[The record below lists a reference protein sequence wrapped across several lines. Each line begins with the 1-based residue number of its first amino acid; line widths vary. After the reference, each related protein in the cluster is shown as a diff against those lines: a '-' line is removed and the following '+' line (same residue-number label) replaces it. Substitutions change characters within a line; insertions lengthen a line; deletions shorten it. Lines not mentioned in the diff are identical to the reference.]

1 MIKLRIILTQI
12 LLFAVSA
19 GAATIDLAKW
29 QYFAEVTIEDGRSE
43 YCGLTLS
50 PEVYSVARTD
60 LADIRLID
68 GDERQIPYIL
78 AREEDTAET
87 VKCSPTILNRSTDAA
102 GNALLTLDF
111 GGQTIKN
118 CIEVETSGNNF
129 RRAVKVEG
137 SNDNVQFFTVVER
150 AYVFAVSGGDYHRF
164 SKIDLP
170 SNDYRYLRIC
180 VNPMAAEE
188 EKIAINQASVSKV
201 ERKTAQRQVVEM
213 IQTEHSED
221 EKTSSSA
228 YIYDL
233 KYRHLP
239 IVEIELDVGEPAFYR
254 CVTILGR
261 DAATRKVKIDSEDSR
276 QRFTEVEVPW
286 NMVTTDAIY
295 RYVGP
300 AGEERQHLVL
310 PVRTGGSYRY
320 LKVVV
325 NNYDDQP
332 ITIRSASAKMIR
344 HRVVFPAAADKS
356 LRVYVGCESAGHP
369 RYDLAR
375 RIGKVDEVK
384 TTTAGIA
391 ALTEN
396 PLFRKTAEGQKPWT
410 EQHRILLLVVL
421 SAVVLVLGVFMVK
434 SLKSIQSQTGGGK

>member
-1 MIKLRIILTQI
+1 MIRLRVILAQT
-12 LLFAVSA
+12 LLFAASA

-43 YCGLTLS
+43 YCAFALT
-50 PEVYSVARTD
+50 PEVYSVARSD
-60 LADIRLID
+60 FADIRLIESD
-68 GDERQIPYIL
+68 GRQIPYIL
-78 AREEDTAET
+78 TREEDAGET
-87 VKCSPTILNRSTDAA
+87 FKYGPTILNRSTDAA

-118 CIEVETSGNNF
+118 CIEVKTSGNNF

-150 AYVFAVSGGDYHRF
+150 AYVFAVSDRDYHRF

-180 VNPMAAEE
+180 VSPMAAEE
-188 EKIAINQASVSKV
+188 EKIAVNQVSVSKV
-201 ERKTAQRQVVEM
+201 DRKTAQRQVVEM
-213 IQTEHSED
+213 MQTEHSEN

-239 IVEIELDVGEPAFYR
+239 IVEIELDVEEAAFYR

-261 DAATRKVKIDSEDSR
+261 DAATEKVKIDSEDSR

-286 NMVTTDAIY
+286 NMMTTDAIY
-295 RYVGP
+295 RYAGP
-300 AGEERQHLVL
+300 GGEERRRLVL

-325 NNYDDQP
+325 NNYDDGP

-344 HRVVFPAAADKS
+344 HKVVFPAFADKS
-356 LRVYVGCESAGHP
+356 LRIYVGCESAGQP

-375 RIGKVDEVK
+375 RINKVDELK
-384 TTTAGIA
+384 TTAAGIA
-391 ALTEN
+391 ALTDN
-396 PLFRKTAEGQKPWT
+396 PLFRKAAKGRLPWT
-410 EQHRILLLVVL
+410 EQHRALLLVVL

-434 SLKSIQSQTGGGK
+434 SLKSIQNQTGGAK